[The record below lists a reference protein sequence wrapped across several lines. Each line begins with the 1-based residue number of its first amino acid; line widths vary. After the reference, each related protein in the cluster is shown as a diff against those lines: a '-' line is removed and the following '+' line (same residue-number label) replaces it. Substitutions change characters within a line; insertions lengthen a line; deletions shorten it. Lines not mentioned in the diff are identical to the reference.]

1 MKDRDLKLDWS
12 SSDIECRF
20 ALKGGKFTAPG
31 ALLPFMLG
39 LIFSTCFL
47 GVVYYLYRQD
57 FHIGKMF
64 FERGPVPFPIVLLAG
79 WCLGFIWVKRRKQ
92 LFQEQ
97 SLNIVVVPT
106 DPSYAITPD
115 TTSTVLD
122 TIYETVDSPRH
133 FILFNRIENAL
144 ANLKNMGRIGDVDEI
159 LKSQAE
165 NDENV
170 IESSYTQ
177 IKGFI
182 WAIPVLGFI
191 GTVMGLSEAIGSFG
205 AILQNSTEFSQI
217 KGGLQTVTGG
227 LATAFDTTFIALVA
241 ALFIQILINWIKQKD
256 EALLDECTEYCMRN
270 VIARLRLQPPEA
282 PVKIKED

>member
-1 MKDRDLKLDWS
+1 MKKRDLKLNWS

-31 ALLPFMLG
+31 TFLPFMLG

-47 GVVYYLYRQD
+47 GIIYILYRQNW
-57 FHIGKMF
+57 HIGKMF

-92 LFQEQ
+92 LFQQ
-97 SLNIVVVPT
+97 QALKIVIVPA
-106 DPSYAITPD
+106 DPAYAITPE
-115 TTSTVLD
+115 TTSVVLD
-122 TIYETVDSPRH
+122 SIYETVDSPRH

-144 ANLKNMGRIGDVDEI
+144 ANLKNMGRVGDVDEI

-165 NDENV
+165 NDENMT
-170 IESSYTQ
+170 ESSYTQ

-191 GTVMGLSEAIGSFG
+191 GTVLGLSQAVGGFG
-205 AILQNSTEFSQI
+205 QVVAQGADIDKLKNSL
-217 KGGLQTVTGG
+217 GGVTSG
-227 LATAFDTTFIALVA
+227 LSVAFETTLIALVA
-241 ALFIQILINWIKQKD
+241 ALFIQLIMGFIKQKEED
-256 EALLDECTEYCMRN
+256 FLDECSDYCHEN
-270 VIARLRLQPPEA
+270 IISKLKTLGLRDEFDQEN
-282 PVKIKED
+282 

>member
-1 MKDRDLKLDWS
+1 MKKTDLKLDWS

-31 ALLPFMLG
+31 TLLPFMIG
-39 LIFSTCFL
+39 LIMTTALLSL
-47 GVVYYLYRQD
+47 LYWAYRQD
-57 FHIGKMF
+57 WHVGRMF
-64 FERGPVPFPIVLLAG
+64 FERGPVPFPIVLLAC

-92 LFQEQ
+92 IFQEQ
-97 SLNIVVVPT
+97 ALKIVVVPS
-106 DPSYAITPD
+106 DPAYAITPE
-115 TTSTVLD
+115 TASVVLD

-165 NDENV
+165 NDENI

-191 GTVMGLSEAIGSFG
+191 GTVMGLSTAIGSFG
-205 AILQNSTEFSQI
+205 AILQKSTEFSQI

-241 ALFIQILINWIKQKD
+241 ALFIQILLNWIKQKD

-270 VIARLRLQPPEA
+270 VIARLRLQPPQP
-282 PVKIKED
+282 PVKVREE